1 MENGTSGIGHG
12 TWGMERIL
20 GSFAHYFQRT
30 CLIPIA
36 SVRLPIAQQLTVTLT
51 VQIALL
57 KFRQD
62 LVDKLF

>member
-1 MENGTSGIGHG
+1 MGHG
-12 TWGMERIL
+12 ESGMERIL
-20 GSFAHYFQRT
+20 GSFAHYFQT
-30 CLIPIA
+30 NCLIPIA
-36 SVRLPIAQQLTVTLT
+36 SVPIAQQLTVTLT